1 MTPDLDTTRSEPT
14 PGDRLSRMEAI
25 VLGWKLLAS
34 ELRWLALKSLRR
46 WEIRQLRKRLR
57 QEYANLGRLTSRNAP
72 KDATDLCRSQIE
84 FLQEEIEYLE
94 KELTTTREDIVSR
107 RLQQWGLEDVSPL
120 EQDQ

>member
-1 MTPDLDTTRSEPT
+1 MTPDLDTNRSEPA
-14 PGDRLSRMEAI
+14 PGDRLSRMETI

-57 QEYANLGRLTSRNAP
+57 QEYANLGRLTSQNAP
-72 KDATDLCRSQIE
+72 KDATDLARRQIE
-84 FLQEEIEYLE
+84 FLHEEIEYLE
-94 KELTTTREDIVSR
+94 KELATTRDDMISR

-120 EQDQ
+120 EQDR